1 MFIVAFCAEQ
11 KFQAGIFP
19 FLRKGRGSLLF
30 HPVLGLKKKALI
42 FFLEYKLVRSP
53 I

>member
-19 FLRKGRGSLLF
+19 SLRKGRGSLLF
-30 HPVLGLKKKALI
+30 HPVLGLKKRLI